1 MEMAACPMPHSGCVV
16 GDSSCPQDFKVSSEK
31 KNGNNKSVNTWSQHR
46 SFLIDYDA
54 EPNTQS
60 SGSYYEADITNTVA
74 FLMPLFNA
82 IPILLTRTEASAEQL
97 LIKS

>member
-1 MEMAACPMPHSGCVV
+1 
-16 GDSSCPQDFKVSSEK
+16 
-31 KNGNNKSVNTWSQHR
+31 
-46 SFLIDYDA
+46 LIDYDA